1 MKDNRIMNNIEFIE
15 KHVVTEL
22 IKQGYD
28 QSVARISADIA
39 VEHYRRRAASA
50 KGKIFADCL
59 QVAKVWAGKYQ
70 PQIKR

>member
-1 MKDNRIMNNIEFIE
+1 MNNLEFIE
-15 KHVVTEL
+15 KHVITEL

-39 VEHYRRRAASA
+39 KEHYCRNTASA
-50 KGKIFADCL
+50 KGKMFVDCL
-59 QVAKVWAGKYQ
+59 HVAKVWAGKYQ